1 MKFSKRLQH
10 YVNQQYAHHY
20 LAYKDLKRAIKLITG
35 SDTSS
40 YTIKEV
46 TSNFGNIRALAG
58 SVYRPAE
65 SRFMDLLNHELDK
78 INSFSNIIYN
88 SIKDSLKQILVYF
101 TKLQKDD
108 DLSSVSSA
116 RDSRDSEQSRIDS
129 EAEMSRYFNKSK
141 LLEDSI
147 RSLITQLEKADEDII
162 FLDSYQ
168 QLNYTG
174 FRKIT
179 KKYDK
184 INKSSSSAWYM
195 ARLAKEPF
203 MNLNIDALLQDLSKC
218 YVYLNELKTKNFNL
232 PDDFVSHSSTNS
244 VTSQLYQES
253 LGSSIIN
260 SNSTASIVGS
270 YEFHAKH
277 LIQAEDIMKVKVLA
291 IKKVPLFSIGLLKVD
306 NDSMSQISSPTSKV
320 SHFTSSITLQTTT
333 ISFVYFDN
341 DEFEEYNSLRNS
353 LKQNTSISGESNIN
367 KEYTPPLISPET
379 LYGFKKNIFRLRWFG
394 DNDGNP
400 DQWLYL
406 DWVHPTEPCCNSVEW
421 CDPEL
426 VCSVREESIDKNN
439 FKISAQSHCS
449 PKTFKFE
456 QDANSFCCATVSM
469 QQKDIYHILSSFGLI
484 EKESRNPILA
494 IPFDVEFY
502 IEQNSIRLSEL
513 QKYMIKSFV
522 NTVEVKKLK
531 PSCHLWFHRT
541 TLASSDKT
549 ICIHIDTNWRLI
561 PEMKNKICPENPDC
575 LNATGSYIS
584 ETIQSPSARNIPNI
598 RNSELGISTIADTR
612 LSILYNTYI
621 VSPPTEAL
629 VSENMKMVP
638 FGIMGVSICLN
649 SGSFRPHPRD
659 FLREVVGLA
668 SVSEVVGFTNFETC
682 TALLYA
688 HLIKDLPHWFR
699 FMAMETGGQLLDTP
713 KREVGTKVRLSLDT
727 SNLQINDKLNTTS
740 NTKLQK
746 FPKVDVLHTGASA
759 RLIHDQEAIAQREAL
774 ALTSELQLYS
784 TPRYSQDTIGISV
797 APPTLN
803 KHLIQGKEQLSES
816 LLGSRRWEASQIT
829 LPEQQR
835 ISLHRFIGAIKN
847 SVNTLV
853 RYISVCLYRN
863 NRPRTISNSE
873 DQVGKKSAIS
883 ATVRVEPKTFFANER
898 TLLQWMNMSVL
909 LGTIAIS
916 LLTFGTPISHT
927 CGIILAPVAIF
938 FIGYSYHVFIVRS
951 AALEKKEPINY
962 NDRLG
967 PTLLV
972 LSLVTSLSIILF
984 LNIAID
990 TSGPVSHKAM
1000 ESPSIEIKHHLE
1012 PYQLSM

>member
-88 SIKDSLKQILVYF
+88 SIKDSLKQVLIYF

-108 DLSSVSSA
+108 LSSVSSA
-116 RDSRDSEQSRIDS
+116 GDSEQYRIDS
-129 EAEMSRYFNKSK
+129 GIEVNKYFNKSK

-147 RSLITQLEKADEDII
+147 RSLIAQLEKANEDII

-203 MNLNIDALLQDLSKC
+203 MNLNVDALLQDLSKC
-218 YVYLNELKTKNFNL
+218 YVYLNELKTKNFNF
-232 PDDFVSHSSTNS
+232 PDNFVSRSSTS
-244 VTSQLYQES
+244 SITSQLLQES
-253 LGSSIIN
+253 LESSIIN
-260 SNSTASIVGS
+260 SNSTASVVGS

-306 NDSMSQISSPTSKV
+306 DDSISQISSPASKA
-320 SHFTSSITLQTTT
+320 SHFTSSIALQTTT
-333 ISFVYFDN
+333 VSFVYFDN

-367 KEYTPPLISPET
+367 KDYIPPLIGPET
-379 LYGFKKNIFRLRWFG
+379 LRGFKENIFRLRWFG
-394 DNDGNP
+394 ENDGNP

-406 DWVHPTEPCCNSVEW
+406 DWVHPTEPCCGSVEW

-426 VCSVREESIDKNN
+426 VCNIREGSIDKSN
-439 FKISAQSHCS
+439 FKVPIQSYCS
-449 PKTFKFE
+449 PRTFKFE
-456 QDANSFCCATVSM
+456 QDANPFCCATVSM
-469 QQKDIYHILSSFGLI
+469 QQKDIYHILSSCSLI

-502 IEQNSIRLSEL
+502 IEQNSNRLTEL

-522 NTVEVKKLK
+522 NTVEVKKLR

-549 ICIHIDTNWRLI
+549 ICIHIDTNWKLI

-575 LNATGSYIS
+575 LSVTGSYIS
-584 ETIQSPSARNIPNI
+584 ETIQSPSARDITKI

-649 SGSFRPHPRD
+649 SGSFKYHPRD

-688 HLIKDLPHWFR
+688 HLINDLPHWFR
-699 FMAMETGGQLLDTP
+699 FMAIETGGQLLSTP
-713 KREVGTKVRLSLDT
+713 KREVGTKVCLSLDG
-727 SNLQINDKLNTTS
+727 SNLQINEKLNTIS

-784 TPRYSQDTIGISV
+784 TPRHSQDTIGISV
-797 APPTLN
+797 APTLN
-803 KHLIQGKEQLSES
+803 KHLIQGQEQLSES
-816 LLGSRRWEASQIT
+816 LLGSRRWEVSQIT
-829 LPEQQR
+829 VPEQR
-835 ISLHRFIGAIKN
+835 ISLHRFIRNIKN

-853 RYISVCLYRN
+853 GYISVCLYRN
-863 NRPRTISNSE
+863 NRPREINNSE
-873 DQVGKKSAIS
+873 DQVSKKSAIS
-883 ATVRVEPKTFFANER
+883 TTVRVEPKTFFANER

-909 LGTIAIS
+909 LGTMAVS

-972 LSLVTSLSIILF
+972 LSLVISLSIILF

-990 TSGPVSHKAM
+990 TNGPVSHKAM

-1012 PYQLSM
+1012 PYQLSI